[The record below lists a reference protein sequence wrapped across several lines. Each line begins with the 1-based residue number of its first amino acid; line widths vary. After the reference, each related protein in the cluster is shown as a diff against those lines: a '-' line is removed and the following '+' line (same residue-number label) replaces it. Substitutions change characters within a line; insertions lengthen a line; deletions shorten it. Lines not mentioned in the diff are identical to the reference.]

1 MKKDF
6 EGWELTAY
14 ALGEL
19 PSARSQVI
27 ESAIASDPAIAAELA
42 EIRETL
48 ATVSTAYQVDSEN
61 GLSEQQKLSVV
72 TAISDANA
80 QSTTLKASHGWSR
93 VQLLGLAAT
102 AACFIV
108 AVSLSSWVA
117 FQPMSGTN
125 VAYLEKSPESFGNL
139 PAPSTSPGSDSAA
152 SRDEYQLETEDDLEL
167 MAESASNSPSK
178 NNELDKSE
186 SMESILAIDAP
197 ADFKSTEKDQ
207 EYFLDAGLN
216 KSSFATQGT
225 LTKPLEATSGPG
237 KGVAQS
243 SEGGAEFY
251 AEGQGARPGLG
262 GGGGG
267 SGGLGGLAGGSP
279 FDGSHVSGL
288 SPSAASGPYPGK
300 ELTLGLS
307 QSDSRKK
314 DTSRSD
320 TSGNFTQPYL
330 SDSLEATDGLIRESK
345 LEQEATRLSSA
356 SATGDRFAAV
366 VDNAFR
372 FVRQDPL
379 STFSIDVDTASYSK
393 VRQYLMELGQL
404 PPPDSVRIEELL
416 NYFHYDYAGP
426 TDDQPFASSLAVA
439 RCPWNA
445 EHRLVRVAI
454 QAKKIEAEK
463 RPLSNLVFLLDV
475 SGSMNEP
482 NKLPLVQQAL
492 RMLISNLGENDRV
505 AMVVYAGAAGMVLDS
520 TLGTEQS
527 AIMSALDRLTAGGST
542 NGGDG
547 IQLAYQIAREH
558 FITGGTN
565 RVVLCTDGDFNVG
578 VTGTDELVKL
588 VEENAKSKIFLTVL
602 GFGMGNTNDE
612 MLEKISDRGNGVYGF
627 IDNEMEA
634 RKLMIEQLTGS
645 LVTVAKDVKI
655 QVEFNPAKVQ
665 GYRLIGYEN
674 RILATEDFN
683 NDKKDAGDIGAGHCV
698 TALYEIIPAGDVAQ
712 ELGASID
719 DLRYQ
724 ADKELKPEAAA
735 SNELMIVKMR
745 FKQPDGTTSV
755 LQEFLLVDKD
765 QAIQD
770 CDRDF
775 RWAAS
780 IAQFG
785 MLLRN
790 SPHRGESNWEALL
803 ETAQEAAGEQPDVYR
818 QQALELINRAAA
830 IAGKK

>member
-14 ALGEL
+14 AFGEL
-19 PSARSQVI
+19 PLDRSQVI
-27 ESAIASDPAIAAELA
+27 ETAIAKDPELAAKLA
-42 EIRETL
+42 EIR
-48 ATVSTAYQVDSEN
+48 ATVATLSSAYQAESDC
-61 GLSEQQKLSVV
+61 GLSEQQKRSVV
-72 TAISDANA
+72 AAISDTSA
-80 QSTTLKASHGWSR
+80 QSTTLKASGGWTR

-117 FQPMSGTN
+117 FRPGQPLRIAKKVNPEMPASSLRVEPQPASGSMPN
-125 VAYLEKSPESFGNL
+125 VDGFAFPAVPEGVVATGPATSSSSTVDNMAILPKIRTLEV
-139 PAPSTSPGSDSAA
+139 ADAV
-152 SRDEYQLETEDDLEL
+152 QLQPLQETEFVEEQLSQLSAVNGPASTQPSRPALLLYDGTVQTTVGGDGRSGFGGVGGASAGSGSGNPYGGSLGNQGMDLL
-167 MAESASNSPSK
+167 DAES
-178 NNELDKSE
+178 
-186 SMESILAIDAP
+186 
-197 ADFKSTEKDQ
+197 
-207 EYFLDAGLN
+207 
-216 KSSFATQGT
+216 
-225 LTKPLEATSGPG
+225 
-237 KGVAQS
+237 
-243 SEGGAEFY
+243 
-251 AEGQGARPGLG
+251 
-262 GGGGG
+262 
-267 SGGLGGLAGGSP
+267 
-279 FDGSHVSGL
+279 
-288 SPSAASGPYPGK
+288 SPSAYGRALSREEREVRLRTLATK
-300 ELTLGLS
+300 ESELGLAE
-307 QSDSRKK
+307 QPSDRM
-314 DTSRSD
+314 DAIVD
-320 TSGNFTQPYL
+320 L
-330 SDSLEATDGLIRESK
+330 DLAEESK
-345 LEQEATRLSSA
+345 FNSELSRQSVA
-356 SATGDRFAAV
+356 MPGGDHFAP
-366 VDNAFR
+366 VDDNPFR
-372 FVRQDPL
+372 TVRQDPL

-404 PPPDSVRIEELL
+404 PPADSVRIEELL

-445 EHRLVRVAI
+445 DHRLVRVAL

-505 AMVVYAGAAGMVLDS
+505 AMVVYAGAAGKVLDS

-527 AIMSALDRLTAGGST
+527 AIMTALDRLTAGGST
-542 NGGDG
+542 NGGEG

-558 FITGGTN
+558 FIIGGTN

-578 VTGTDELVKL
+578 VTGTDELVKV

-674 RILATEDFN
+674 RILAAEDFN

-698 TALYEIIPAGDVAQ
+698 TALYEIIPAGDQ
-712 ELGASID
+712 SEELGASID

-724 ADKELKPEAAA
+724 AGKELKPEAAS

-745 FKQPDGTTSV
+745 FKQPDGTTSA
-755 LQEFLLVDKD
+755 LQEFPLVDKD
-765 QAIQD
+765 QAIQE

-775 RWAAS
+775 RWAAG

-790 SPHRGESNWEALL
+790 SPHRGQSDWDALIES
-803 ETAQEAAGEQPDVYR
+803 AQEAAGEQPDVYR
-818 QQALELINRAAA
+818 QQALELIKRAAA
-830 IAGKK
+830 IIGKQ

>member
-14 ALGEL
+14 AFGEL
-19 PSARSQVI
+19 PSDRSQVI
-27 ESAIASDPAIAAELA
+27 ESAIAKDPAIAAELA
-42 EIRETL
+42 EIR
-48 ATVSTAYQVDSEN
+48 ATVATLSSAYQAESDC
-61 GLSEQQKLSVV
+61 GLSEHQKRSVV
-72 TAISDANA
+72 AAISDTSA
-80 QSTTLKASHGWSR
+80 QSTTLKASGGWTR

-102 AACFIV
+102 TACFMV

-117 FQPMSGTN
+117 FRPGQKVPLAKSEKQQMPTNSLRNAEPPTSGSMRNVDRSAIPTDSESAGAAGQEANSSLSKDKLAILPKMKASDMS
-125 VAYLEKSPESFGNL
+125 L
-139 PAPSTSPGSDSAA
+139 SDS
-152 SRDEYQLETEDDLEL
+152 SQPL
-167 MAESASNSPSK
+167 AESEFVEERLNQLSVVNDPVAAQPSSP
-178 NNELDKSE
+178 
-186 SMESILAIDAP
+186 A
-197 ADFKSTEKDQ
+197 
-207 EYFLDAGLN
+207 
-216 KSSFATQGT
+216 SSFYNGLPQTT
-225 LTKPLEATSGPG
+225 VSGVG
-237 KGVAQS
+237 
-243 SEGGAEFY
+243 
-251 AEGQGARPGLG
+251 RPGLG
-262 GGGGG
+262 GGGEVSGASAGPGSGSPYGG
-267 SGGLGGLAGGSP
+267 SLGNQSMDLYAESAPSAYGKALSGEEREVRLRTLATKE
-279 FDGSHVSGL
+279 SGL
-288 SPSAASGPYPGK
+288 DLAA
-300 ELTLGLS
+300 
-307 QSDSRKK
+307 Q
-314 DTSRSD
+314 
-320 TSGNFTQPYL
+320 L
-330 SDSLEATDGLIRESK
+330 SDRMEAIDDLAEESK
-345 LEQEATRLSSA
+345 FNSELSRQSVA
-356 SATGDRFAAV
+356 MPGGDRFAAV
-366 VDNAFR
+366 VDNPFR
-372 FVRQDPL
+372 SVRQDPL

-445 EHRLVRVAI
+445 DHRLVRVAL
-454 QAKKIEAEK
+454 QAKKIEVEK

-527 AIMSALDRLTAGGST
+527 AIMTALDRLTAGGST
-542 NGGDG
+542 NGGEG

-578 VTGTDELVKL
+578 VTGTDELVKV

-674 RILATEDFN
+674 RILAAEDFN

-698 TALYEIIPAGDVAQ
+698 TALYEIIPAGDQ
-712 ELGASID
+712 SGELGASID

-724 ADKELKPEAAA
+724 AGKELKPEAES

-745 FKQPDGTTSV
+745 FKQPDGTTSA
-755 LQEFLLVDKD
+755 LQEFPLVDKN
-765 QAIQD
+765 QTIQE

-790 SPHRGESNWEALL
+790 SPHRGQSNWDALI
-803 ETAQEAAGEQPDVYR
+803 ESAQEAAGEQPDVYR
-818 QQALELINRAAA
+818 QQALELIKRAAA
-830 IAGKK
+830 MVGKQ

>member
-14 ALGEL
+14 AFGEL
-19 PSARSQVI
+19 PSDRSQVI
-27 ESAIASDPAIAAELA
+27 ESAIAKDPAIAAELA
-42 EIRETL
+42 EIRATL
-48 ATVSTAYQVDSEN
+48 ATLSSAYQAESDC
-61 GLSEQQKLSVV
+61 GLSEHQKRSVV
-72 TAISDANA
+72 AAISDTSA
-80 QSTTLKASHGWSR
+80 QSTTLKASGGWTR

-117 FQPMSGTN
+117 FRPGQQLSS
-125 VAYLEKSPESFGNL
+125 AKLEKQKIPASSMRNAAPPTSGSMPNVDRSAIPTDSESAGAAGQEANSSSSKNKLAIL
-139 PAPSTSPGSDSAA
+139 PKMKASDMSL
-152 SRDEYQLETEDDLEL
+152 SDNSQPL
-167 MAESASNSPSK
+167 AESEFVEERLGQLSAVNDPAAAQPSSP
-178 NNELDKSE
+178 
-186 SMESILAIDAP
+186 A
-197 ADFKSTEKDQ
+197 
-207 EYFLDAGLN
+207 
-216 KSSFATQGT
+216 SSFYNGLPQTT
-225 LTKPLEATSGPG
+225 
-237 KGVAQS
+237 V
-243 SEGGAEFY
+243 GGL
-251 AEGQGARPGLG
+251 GRPGLG
-262 GGGGG
+262 GGGGDSGASVG
-267 SGGLGGLAGGSP
+267 SGLGSPYGGSFGNEGKNLYAETAP
-279 FDGSHVSGL
+279 SVYGRALSGEESEVRL
-288 SPSAASGPYPGK
+288 RTLATK
-300 ELTLGLS
+300 ESELDLVA
-307 QSDSRKK
+307 Q
-314 DTSRSD
+314 
-320 TSGNFTQPYL
+320 L
-330 SDSLEATDGLIRESK
+330 SDRMDAIDDLAEESK
-345 LEQEATRLSSA
+345 FNSVLSRQSVA
-356 SATGDRFAAV
+356 MPGGDRFAAV
-366 VDNAFR
+366 VDNPFR
-372 FVRQDPL
+372 LVRQDPL

-445 EHRLVRVAI
+445 DHRLVRVAL
-454 QAKKIEAEK
+454 QAKKIEVEK

-527 AIMSALDRLTAGGST
+527 AIMTALDRLTAGGST
-542 NGGDG
+542 NGGEG

-578 VTGTDELVKL
+578 VTGTDELVKV

-698 TALYEIIPAGDVAQ
+698 TALYEIIPAGDQ
-712 ELGASID
+712 SEELGASID

-724 ADKELKPEAAA
+724 AGKELKPEAES

-745 FKQPDGTTSV
+745 FKQPDGTTSA
-755 LQEFLLVDKD
+755 LQEFPLVDKD
-765 QAIQD
+765 QAIQE

-790 SPHRGESNWEALL
+790 SPYLGQSNWDALI
-803 ETAQEAAGEQPDVYR
+803 ESAQEAAGEQPDVYR
-818 QQALELINRAAA
+818 QQALELIKRAAA
-830 IAGKK
+830 MVGKQ